1 MPPRKRLGQL
11 LLELNAVDEH
21 QLQSALGHQKQWGG
35 KLGTILV
42 QKGFI
47 REDEMVRVLS
57 QHVGMPSVKLSDAKI
72 DPRAPKLVSK
82 QLAEKLQVF
91 AFDVTGQGRSEVITV
106 AMSDPT

>member
-11 LLELNAVDEH
+11 LLELKAVDEH
-21 QLQSALGHQKQWGG
+21 PLQSALGHQKQWGG

-47 REDEMVRVLS
+47 RDEEMVRVLS
-57 QHVGMPSVKLSDAKI
+57 QHVGMPAVRLSDQTV
-72 DPRAPKLVSK
+72 DPRAVKMVSK

-91 AFDVTGQGRSEVITV
+91 AFELSGSG
-106 AMSDPT
+106 